1 MLLLLL
7 PLRRRSPTDLPAE
20 IARTK
25 SPVPTAT
32 ERGPL
37 PLEPTL
43 GRDPRDRHAVSILHE
58 RVLEA
63 ARHLAAVNASTE

>member
-20 IARTK
+20 VARTK
-25 SPVPTAT
+25 SPVAAAT

-37 PLEPTL
+37 PLEPAL
-43 GRDPRDRHAVSILHE
+43 GRDPHDRHTVSVWHE
-58 RVLEA
+58 CIAEA

>member
-7 PLRRRSPTDLPAE
+7 PRRRRSPTDLPAE
-20 IARTK
+20 VARTK
-25 SPVPTAT
+25 SPVAAAT

-37 PLEPTL
+37 PLEPAL
-43 GRDPRDRHAVSILHE
+43 GRDPRDRHAVYLLRE
-58 RVLEA
+58 CVAEA